1 MTMQARRPTRIDDL
15 AALGQE
21 LPAQHLALAAGGRM
35 PRTTYRTYIQ
45 CQSDTGS
52 DD

>member
-1 MTMQARRPTRIDDL
+1 MLNRRLTHLDDL
-15 AALGQE
+15 AALGPE
-21 LPAQHLALAAGGRM
+21 LREEHLALAAGGRL

-45 CQSDTGS
+45 CQSDQGT

>member
-1 MTMQARRPTRIDDL
+1 MLHRRPTQIDTL
-15 AALGQE
+15 AALGHE
-21 LPAQHLALAAGGRM
+21 LREKHLALAAGGRM

-45 CQSDTGS
+45 CHSDRGT